1 MEAWRRRED
10 FRTEAAARRL
20 TRSSHRLNV
29 RVPVR
34 WSPHLRMM
42 DEVARN
48 AWNDLPASIR
58 EQENEREAK
67 IVIKKFVLVEQLSVV
82 IVFVLLNVVSITY
95 TFLSEPAVFSKAV
108 FHGSNF
114 YSSFAKSI
122 FTLFRLCHHA
132 QNQHRKRKI
141 TRKTEI

>member
-1 MEAWRRRED
+1 
-10 FRTEAAARRL
+10 
-20 TRSSHRLNV
+20 
-29 RVPVR
+29 
-34 WSPHLRMM
+34 MM

-95 TFLSEPAVFSKAV
+95 TFLSEPAVFSI
-108 FHGSNF
+108 HGFSRFKTVILHLQNP
-114 YSSFAKSI
+114 SSPYFDFAI
-122 FTLFRLCHHA
+122 TLKINTVNAKLLE
-132 QNQHRKRKI
+132 KRKSSMRSCNFGSQQVTFPGFQFFLSEIKGTDARNSII
-141 TRKTEI
+141 TENK